1 MNHVQPTD
9 DDLRRLVEG
18 CLRQDRRSQQRVY
31 EMFFGKMLAV
41 CMRYERDRDS
51 AMDLVQEGFIKLFA
65 NMGKYKFDGSFEGW
79 VRRIFVNNAIDS
91 FRRKKHEFLVT
102 EEDHVL
108 ARLSQEEDE
117 IRVMEEEPEELN
129 PQDVLKAMQQLTPA
143 YRMVF
148 NLYVMENYQH
158 KDIADML
165 GINIGT
171 SKSNLA
177 KARINIRKIL
187 KKEFAHKFPD

>member
-65 NMGKYKFDGSFEGW
+65 NLGKYKFDGSFEGW

>member
-65 NMGKYKFDGSFEGW
+65 NIGKYKFDGSFEGW

-158 KDIADML
+158 KDIAEML

-177 KARINIRKIL
+177 KARINIRRIL
-187 KKEFAHKFPD
+187 KKDFAHKFPD